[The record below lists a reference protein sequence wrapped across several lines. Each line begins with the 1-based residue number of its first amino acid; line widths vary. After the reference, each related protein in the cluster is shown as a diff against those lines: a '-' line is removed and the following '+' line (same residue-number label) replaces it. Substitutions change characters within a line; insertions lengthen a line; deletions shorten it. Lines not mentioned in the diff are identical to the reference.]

1 MLTTRRR
8 VAAACLLAVVTFS
21 VAGCSSDSGDG
32 TNSDEIAGAGGGGEE
47 SPSPSA
53 SAAPEKGAPAFDFPS
68 DVKAAVENGQTGDA
82 TKDAILRDVAYS
94 AQARLEAFG
103 KGSGQTANMNR
114 YFAASA
120 LTYWTDRIATVKE
133 NGLTVSGDYRYFGF
147 EVSDMANGKTAAV
160 RYCED
165 QSKGYSK
172 EISTK
177 KVLRTQPSD
186 KDFILYTLQAAKG
199 SRGDWQVQKQSW
211 KKGDASCVQ
220 G

>member
-1 MLTTRRR
+1 MLTTGRR
-8 VAAACLLAVVTFS
+8 VAAACLLAAVTFS
-21 VAGCSSDSGDG
+21 VAGCSSDSNDGSSGDK
-32 TNSDEIAGAGGGGEE
+32 IAGAGEGETGA
-47 SPSPSA
+47 PTPSA
-53 SAAPEKGAPAFDFPS
+53 SASAENDAPSFDFPS
-68 DVKAAVENGQTGDA
+68 DIKATVENEPTGDA
-82 TKDAILRDVAYS
+82 TKDAITRDVAYS

-103 KGSGQTANMNR
+103 KGNGQTAHMNR

-120 LTYWTDRIATVKE
+120 LTYWVDRVAAAKE
-133 NGLTVSGDYRYFGF
+133 DGLTVSGDYRYFGF
-147 EVSDMANGKTAAV
+147 EVTDVANGKTAAV

-172 EISTK
+172 DISTN

-186 KDFILYTLQAAKG
+186 KDFILFTLQAAKN
-199 SRGDWQVQKQSW
+199 SRGDWQVLRQNW